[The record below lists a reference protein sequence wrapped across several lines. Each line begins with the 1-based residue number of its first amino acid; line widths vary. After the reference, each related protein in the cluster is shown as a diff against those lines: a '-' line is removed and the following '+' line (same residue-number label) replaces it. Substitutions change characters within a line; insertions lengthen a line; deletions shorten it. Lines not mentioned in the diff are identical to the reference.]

1 MVDLIRI
8 AEREGRR
15 PRAVGYIRV
24 SSEEQTRGHSLDGQR
39 DQIKKRCEQEGWDLV
54 HIYADRGHSAW
65 QQKSAKR
72 PEFQKMLRDAENGE
86 FDVVVVYSADR
97 LGRNVLDSIK
107 TLTTFMHLGTRLLSI
122 TEGPMTLDGEGKL
135 PAFLT
140 LLLAEIQS
148 DKTSAHVTNGIR
160 ARRSKGRQWGA
171 LPYGYQRCDVRC
183 LDSDDSHPY
192 CHHHPDKAGFVVEA
206 YEMYASGLHSM
217 AQIASWLNQNG
228 CRTNGHK
235 ADRPGLVLNELPF
248 THSAVSH
255 ILKNSF
261 YAGYI
266 KDSEAESGIRPGVHR
281 PIVTEEL
288 FEKVQSR
295 FRDNRAKAGRKS
307 KTPRMLSKMVRCYR
321 CNGRY
326 NLTRQGSSRSL
337 FLRMNRSEWS
347 DCSCRGRSF
356 TSRHLEE
363 QVNRLFNHF
372 ELRQDWQN
380 FVVDHFITGYDR
392 DEVGREQAWLEER
405 RRRVNNMYLDQEI
418 SEDEYQTQIRT
429 IRSGLESLR
438 LPEDRESVMQ
448 AGDYLAKFPKV
459 WQRADKTEKN
469 VMLHHMLEAI
479 YADFET
485 KRLHSIAPTASF
497 IGPLRAMI
505 ERSDLVLEEAPS
517 FTDSREFEDAAGCTL
532 IFPTTLK
539 VTFLEQRNLVPLETL
554 PQRMA
559 YRRAELGISQREMA
573 EILEISIHSVVAWG
587 RGRKPGSEMHQLI
600 SNWLAEELAHPPLWP
615 WDSVVMGQ
623 RIRDHRTAWGHSL
636 ADLAEI
642 LGTFPSQLSSWER
655 GLTPSVKYRR
665 RILAWLEKDAPHS
678 DIVTWNGEKMSQR
691 ILGKRLALRLTQ
703 RELAD
708 QFSVGTGVLE
718 HWEGGQRPSK
728 QNRRMLLDWLGNDD
742 FYMDIDHWDSTVMG
756 QRIREKRLALGLSS
770 MDIATYFSTSR
781 ATLESWESGKIPS
794 RHNRKMLLDWL
805 GDNVF
810 YMDIDAWTGA
820 GMGRLI
826 RDRRLEWG
834 MSLEDLGEHLGVH
847 AETVGYWE
855 VDLSI
860 PHPAARIRILNW
872 LNEEVTCPAVWPWDG
887 EEMGKRIRDR
897 RLALEMSQPQLAEQF
912 GVSTGT
918 VGSWERGRTPSH
930 TQRMLVSAWLA
941 EEVPVRMPRQA
952 QTKALV
958 QRMMDRRQAL
968 RISRRKMARSMGVSQ
983 TDVHYWEQ
991 GRTLPNEENRRKIVG
1006 WLDRTDFDPVA
1017 QLLPGMAEF
1026 LKAA

>member
-1 MVDLIRI
+1 M
-8 AEREGRR
+8 
-15 PRAVGYIRV
+15 
-24 SSEEQTRGHSLDGQR
+24 S
-39 DQIKKRCEQEGWDLV
+39 
-54 HIYADRGHSAW
+54 
-65 QQKSAKR
+65 
-72 PEFQKMLRDAENGE
+72 
-86 FDVVVVYSADR
+86 
-97 LGRNVLDSIK
+97 
-107 TLTTFMHLGTRLLSI
+107 
-122 TEGPMTLDGEGKL
+122 
-135 PAFLT
+135 
-140 LLLAEIQS
+140 
-148 DKTSAHVTNGIR
+148 
-160 ARRSKGRQWGA
+160 
-171 LPYGYQRCDVRC
+171 
-183 LDSDDSHPY
+183 
-192 CHHHPDKAGFVVEA
+192 
-206 YEMYASGLHSM
+206 
-217 AQIASWLNQNG
+217 
-228 CRTNGHK
+228 
-235 ADRPGLVLNELPF
+235 DRP
-248 THSAVSH
+248 T
-255 ILKNSF
+255 ILL
-261 YAGYI
+261 
-266 KDSEAESGIRPGVHR
+266 EH
-281 PIVTEEL
+281 
-288 FEKVQSR
+288 
-295 FRDNRAKAGRKS
+295 
-307 KTPRMLSKMVRCYR
+307 
-321 CNGRY
+321 
-326 NLTRQGSSRSL
+326 
-337 FLRMNRSEWS
+337 
-347 DCSCRGRSF
+347 
-356 TSRHLEE
+356 HLKE
-363 QVNRLFNHF
+363 
-372 ELRQDWQN
+372 
-380 FVVDHFITGYDR
+380 
-392 DEVGREQAWLEER
+392 
-405 RRRVNNMYLDQEI
+405 
-418 SEDEYQTQIRT
+418 
-429 IRSGLESLR
+429 LR
-438 LPEDRESVMQ
+438 LPTFLREYDRMAEECAEDGV
-448 AGDYLAKFPKV
+448 GHPDYLLRLSELELIDRHHRAVERRIKAARFPALKSLDTFDFSAIPSV
-459 WQRADKTEKN
+459 NRQLVTQLARCEYIDRRENLIAVGNSGTGKTHVALGLGLAACQRGLTVGFTTAAALVHE
-469 VMLHHMLEAI
+469 LIEAT
-479 YADFET
+479 DERRLLNLQ
-485 KRLHSIAPTASF
+485 KRL
-497 IGPLRAMI
+497 
-505 ERSDLVLEEAPS
+505 
-517 FTDSREFEDAAGCTL
+517 SRLKLLIIDELGCTL

-539 VTFLEQRNLVPLETL
+539 VTFLEQRNLVPLEML

-559 YRRAELGISQREMA
+559 YRRAELGISQRELA
-573 EILEISIHSVVAWG
+573 EILEISIHSVVAWEG
-587 RGRKPGSEMHQLI
+587 GGKPGSEMHQLI
-600 SNWLAEELAHPPLWP
+600 SNWLAEELPHPPLWP

-642 LGTFPSQLSSWER
+642 LGTFASQLSSWER

-691 ILGKRLALRLTQ
+691 ILGKRLALGLTQ

-728 QNRRMLLDWLGNDD
+728 QNRRMLLDWLGDDD

-770 MDIATYFSTSR
+770 MDIATYFSTSC

-810 YMDIDAWTGA
+810 YMDIDAWTDA

-826 RDRRLEWG
+826 RDRRLAWG

-847 AETVGYWE
+847 AETVGHWE

-887 EEMGKRIRDR
+887 EEIGKRIRDR

-930 TQRMLVSAWLA
+930 TQRRLVSAWLA

-968 RISRRKMARSMGVSQ
+968 RISRRKMARNMGVSQ

-991 GRTLPNEENRRKIVG
+991 GRTLPNEENRRKIVE